1 MTFTIAEGRATGCIV
16 RHLVKGGLICV
27 SVYMEDGVGLS
38 DGNWE
43 VLLKTGE
50 LLARYGLPF
59 IIAGDFNFDAQLLAD
74 SGWLRRLKA
83 KVKRPKAGT
92 CRGR

>member
-1 MTFTIAEGRATGCIV
+1 
-16 RHLVKGGLICV
+16 
-27 SVYMEDGVGLS
+27 MEDGVGLS

-74 SGWLRRLKA
+74 SGWLRRFKA